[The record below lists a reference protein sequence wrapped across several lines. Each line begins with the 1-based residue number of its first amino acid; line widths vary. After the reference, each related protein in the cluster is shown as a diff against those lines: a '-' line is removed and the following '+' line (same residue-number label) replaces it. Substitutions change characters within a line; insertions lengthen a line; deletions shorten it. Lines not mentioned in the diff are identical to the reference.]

1 MGKDNWER
9 RVLQSWGS
17 NFRMDI
23 NNPQST
29 LGGAEVYS
37 FYGVTDD
44 EDVNIFGLQQNGI
57 FKVYNDKG
65 IEIIGGA
72 KAEGDGVDILIAG
85 KNGDVVINADKNG
98 RVKIRGKNIMIQADE
113 DVDITG
119 GRNVTLNAGSGR
131 VLVKGNTLEKDGLK
145 GNLLEPEEEW
155 ASRVF
160 EGTGL
165 PEGDFGDLTSS
176 FGGISGVEDIA
187 GLITKTA
194 QQSLGSALGGV
205 LDGIL

>member
-44 EDVNIFGLQQNGI
+44 EDVCLFGLQQNGI
-57 FKVYNDKG
+57 FRVYNDSG
-65 IEIIGGA
+65 VEIVGGA
-72 KAEGDGVDILIAG
+72 KKSGDGVDVLIEG

-98 RVKIRGKNIMIQADE
+98 RVRIRGKNITIQADE
-113 DVDITG
+113 DVDIVG
-119 GRNVTLNAGSGR
+119 GRNITFSAG
-131 VLVKGNTLEKDGLK
+131 
-145 GNLLEPEEEW
+145 
-155 ASRVF
+155 
-160 EGTGL
+160 
-165 PEGDFGDLTSS
+165 
-176 FGGISGVEDIA
+176 
-187 GLITKTA
+187 
-194 QQSLGSALGGV
+194 
-205 LDGIL
+205 